1 MKQLRLA
8 AWFLIFIGT
17 MSMAQSNPQP
27 FLYPSLSPVST
38 PPGGPAFTLTVGGFG
53 FVPGAVVL
61 WNGSPRTTT
70 FVSSNSVQAAIS
82 ASDIATAG
90 TAFITVLNPAPGG
103 GTSNSVYFSIT
114 TPEDTV
120 SLALDSSSFSS
131 STAGAP
137 IVVADFNGDGI
148 LDVLASQTV
157 KGRSVV
163 AFYQSNG
170 DGSFQPPV
178 YSPTNFGASSFLVG
192 DLNGDGKP
200 DVIISGYSGLYSAS
214 LVLLNNGNGT
224 FKQIAASPYGS
235 PLALGDFTRDGNLD
249 AIAEVCS
256 IGVCNIDI
264 SVGDGKGSFP
274 HWHYIDINYFGSIQ
288 GAVVVG
294 DFNGDGKLDFA
305 VSDGLLFLG
314 NGDGTFQSPIT
325 VPNMNG
331 YYMLAA
337 DLNGDGNL
345 DVVVPESAGG
355 VCVLLGNGNGTFN
368 PNCFTTAQFDGGI
381 VLGDFNG
388 DGKLDIAGGATGA
401 FYFTTEILLGNGDGT
416 FQNAIV
422 TDAGNSPGQVGDFN
436 GDGRLDFG
444 NISNTGIALYLQ
456 SPASISP
463 LSLTYGTYS
472 VGQTSPAQTVT
483 LSNTGTTALKVNSA
497 ILGGTDP
504 GDFSVKNPCKVIQP
518 GSSCTVSVAFKPT
531 TFGYRTASLTV
542 TYGTNPKTSQIVQ
555 LSGTGQTTNAAFSP
569 NSLAFPIL
577 VVGTTSS
584 PMTSTLTNSGPGVLT
599 ITSLTATG
607 PYAFTTNCGS
617 TLAVNASCQVVIT
630 FTPTTTGFFNGAVTA
645 TTNAQNGPLAI
656 GLTGTGSN
664 LLVSPLTVNFGNQ
677 AVGTTSAP
685 VTVTLTNVSNNS
697 FLHLLP
703 VTLTGNNK
711 NDFSQTNNCGT
722 KLSPGASCT
731 VTVTFT
737 PTATGARS
745 ASLNTDGYEG
755 IQSVALSGT
764 GT

>member
-1 MKQLRLA
+1 MFTPENLMKLTRLA
-8 AWFLIFIGT
+8 ALFLIFIGT
-17 MSMAQSNPQP
+17 LSLAQSNPQP
-27 FLYPSLSPVST
+27 LLYPSLSPVST
-38 PPGGPAFTLTVGGFG
+38 SPGGPAFTLTVGGFG
-53 FVPGAVVL
+53 FVPGAVVQ

-70 FVSSNSVQAAIS
+70 FVSSSSLQAAIN

-103 GTSNSVYFSIT
+103 GTSNSVFFSVT
-114 TPEDTV
+114 TPEDTI

-131 STAGAP
+131 STAGDP
-137 IVVADFNGDGI
+137 IVIADFNGDGI
-148 LDVLASQTV
+148 LDVLASETV
-157 KGRSVV
+157 SGRAVV

-170 DGSFQPPV
+170 NGTFQPPV
-178 YSPTNFGASSFLVG
+178 YTPTYFGASSFLVG

-200 DVIISGYSGLYSAS
+200 DVIISGYSGFSPAS
-214 LVLLNNGNGT
+214 LVLLNNGDGS
-224 FKQIAASPYGS
+224 FKQISASPYGS
-235 PLALGDFTRDGNLD
+235 PVVLGDFTGDGNLD

-256 IGVCNIDI
+256 LGFCNIDI
-264 SVGDGKGSFP
+264 SVGDGKGGFP
-274 HWHYIDINYFGSIQ
+274 HWHYIDADYSGSIE
-288 GAVVVG
+288 GSMVVG

-305 VSDGLLFLG
+305 VSDGLLFFG
-314 NGDGTFQSPIT
+314 NGDGTFQDPIT
-325 VPNMNG
+325 VPNMTGN
-331 YYMLAA
+331 YMLAA

-345 DVVVPESAGG
+345 DLVVTEREGG
-355 VCVLLGNGNGTFN
+355 FCVLLGNGNGTFN
-368 PNCFTTAQFDGGI
+368 PNCSTKQFGSF

-388 DGKLDIAGGATGA
+388 DGKLDIASASNGI
-401 FYFTTEILLGNGDGT
+401 EILLGNGDGT
-416 FQNAIV
+416 FQNAII
-422 TDAGNSPGQVGDFN
+422 TDADNSPGQVGDFLGN
-436 GDGRLDFG
+436 GRLDFAATSNSG
-444 NISNTGIALYLQ
+444 ISLYLQ

-463 LSLTYGTYS
+463 FSLTYGTYS
-472 VGQTSPAQTVT
+472 VGQTSPAQSVT
-483 LSNTGTTALKVNSA
+483 LSNTGTTALKVDSA
-497 ILGGTDP
+497 ILGGTNP
-504 GDFSVKNPCKVIQP
+504 GDFSFSNPCKVIQP

-542 TYGTNPKTSQIVQ
+542 TYGTSPKTSQIVQ

-569 NSLAFPIL
+569 NTLAFPIL

-599 ITSLTATG
+599 ITNFTATG

-630 FTPTTTGFFNGAVTA
+630 FTPTTTGFFYGAVTA
-645 TTNAQNGPLAI
+645 TTNAQNGPVVV

-664 LLVSPLTVNFGNQ
+664 LLVSPLTINFGNQ

-697 FLHLLP
+697 YLHLLP
-703 VTLTGNNK
+703 VTITGNNK

-722 KLSPGASCT
+722 KLGPGASCT

-755 IQSVALSGT
+755 VQAVALSGT

>member
-1 MKQLRLA
+1 MRHLA
-8 AWFLIFIGT
+8 ALSLLFIAT
-17 MSMAQSNPQP
+17 MSLAQSNAQP
-27 FLYPSLSPVST
+27 LVYTSLVPLST
-38 PPGGPAFTLTVGGFG
+38 APGGPGFSLTVNGYG
-53 FVPGAVVL
+53 FVAGSVVQ
-61 WNGSPRTTT
+61 WSGSPRATT
-70 FVSSNSVQAAIS
+70 FISRSSLQASIS
-82 ASDIATAG
+82 AADIATAG

-120 SLALDSSSFSS
+120 SLALDSSSFGS

-170 DGSFQPPV
+170 NGTFQPPV
-178 YSPTNFGASSFLVG
+178 YTPTNFGASSFLVG

-200 DVIISGYSGLYSAS
+200 DVIISGYSGFSPAS
-214 LVLLNNGNGT
+214 LVLLNNGDGT

-235 PLALGDFTRDGNLD
+235 PLVLGDFTGDGNLD
-249 AIAEVCS
+249 AIGSVCS
-256 IGVCNIDI
+256 EGFCNIDI
-264 SVGDGKGSFP
+264 SVGDGKGGFP
-274 HWHYIDINYFGSIQ
+274 HWHYIDGSYFGSIQ
-288 GAVVVG
+288 GSVVVG

-325 VPNMNG
+325 VPNMTGN
-331 YYMLAA
+331 YMQAA

-345 DVVVPESAGG
+345 DVVVAESEGG

-368 PNCFTTAQFDGGI
+368 PNCFTTSQFDGGI
-381 VLGDFNG
+381 VLDDFNG
-388 DGKLDIAGGATGA
+388 DGKLDIAGGATLP
-401 FYFTTEILLGNGDGT
+401 TIQILLGNGDGT

-436 GDGRLDFG
+436 GDGRLDFA
-444 NISNTGIALYLQ
+444 NTSNTGIAVYLQ
-456 SPASISP
+456 SPAFISP

-472 VGQTSPAQTVT
+472 VGQTSPAQSVT
-483 LSNTGTTALKVNSA
+483 LSNSGTTALKVNSA

-504 GDFSVKNPCKVIQP
+504 ADFSVKNPCKVIQP
-518 GSSCTVSVAFKPT
+518 GASCTVSVAFKPT
-531 TFGYRTASLTV
+531 TFGYRTAALTV
-542 TYGTNPKTSQIVQ
+542 TYGTSPKTSQVVQ

-569 NSLAFPIL
+569 NSLAYGIL
-577 VVGTTSS
+577 VVGTTSA

-599 ITSLTATG
+599 ITSLTVTG
-607 PYAFTTNCGS
+607 PFTFTTNCGS
-617 TLAVNASCQVVIT
+617 TLAVNASCQVVVT
-630 FTPTTTGFFNGAVTA
+630 FTPTTAGYLAGAVTA
-645 TTNAQNGPLAI
+645 VTNAQNGPVLV

-685 VTVTLTNVSNNS
+685 VAVTLTNTSNNS

-703 VTLTGNNK
+703 VTITGNNK
-711 NDFSQTNNCGT
+711 NNFSQTNNCGT
-722 KLSPGASCT
+722 KLGPGASCT

-737 PTATGARS
+737 PTATGSRS

-755 IQSVALSGT
+755 IQPVALSGT